1 MKMLFAERAL
11 LAGGWARDVRVTLG
25 DDGRIATVEADTQ
38 AGAGDERLAGRIL
51 LPAPANLH
59 SHAFQRAMA
68 GMTEARGPDSRDS
81 FWTWRS
87 LMYRF
92 VGALTPDDVEAIAAQ
107 VQVEMAEAGYAAV
120 GEFHYLHHRPGGGAY
135 DDPAEMAA
143 RVAAAAGETGLGL
156 TLLPVL

>member
-1 MKMLFAERAL
+1 MTMKTLFAERAL

-25 DDGRIATVEADTQ
+25 GDGRIAAIEAGAE

-68 GMTEARGPDSRDS
+68 GMTEARGPGGSDS

-92 VGALTPDDVEAIAAQ
+92 VGALTPDDVEADRKS
-107 VQVEMAEAGYAAV
+107 V
-120 GEFHYLHHRPGGGAY
+120 G
-135 DDPAEMAA
+135 
-143 RVAAAAGETGLGL
+143 
-156 TLLPVL
+156 

>member
-1 MKMLFAERAL
+1 MKTLLAERAL
-11 LAGGWARDVRVTLG
+11 LAWGWARDGRVALG
-25 DDGRIATVEADTQ
+25 DDGRIAAVEANTR
-38 AGAGDERLAGRIL
+38 AGAGDERLVGRIL

-68 GMTEARGPDSRDS
+68 GMTEARGPGERDS
-81 FWTWRS
+81 FWSWRR

-120 GEFHYLHHRPGGGAY
+120 GEFHYLHHRPGGGA
-135 DDPAEMAA
+135 EFGQGVCGHA
-143 RVAAAAGETGLGL
+143 R
-156 TLLPVL
+156 LLPNRRCTRFRYG